1 MKGERNIVDAHHE
14 QEILNPVPGGD
25 ETGPGDEIVRQRMD
39 KLERL
44 LSEEGYNP
52 YILEKW
58 ERKHQLEYVRRNFD
72 HLEADEMDESVS
84 IVTAGR
90 IMTLRKHGKAMFANL
105 ADETETLQLYLQF
118 NAMGEEQY
126 TFAKKWVDTGDWV
139 GIVGHPFRTQRG
151 ELTIHVRQCVLL
163 CKALRP
169 LPEKWHG
176 LKDTELRYRQRYTDL
191 IANPDV
197 RETFRKRSK
206 IISSIRKTLEDHGTL
221 EVETPIL
228 SVLAGGANARPFKT
242 FHNALGMEM
251 YLRIAT
257 ELYLKRLV
265 VGMFGRVYEMG
276 KNFRNEG
283 LDTMHNPEFTAMEVY
298 WAYADYEDMMA
309 LTEEIIRNAAAVV
322 HGPDS
327 SGPVRYQDVDLDFDK
342 PFKRG
347 SMLDLV
353 REYTGVD
360 FRTVADDEEA
370 RRIGKERGV
379 EIKGGES
386 RFSVLNLM
394 FETFVEEKLI
404 QPTFVTGHPTEI
416 SPLAKRDPE
425 NPDYTRRFELFICG
439 KEVAN
444 AFSELNDPI
453 DQRARFED
461 QLKKKEAG
469 DDEAHDFDEDFI
481 NAIETGLPP
490 TGGLGIGVDRL
501 VMFLTDSRSIRDVIL
516 FPTMKPLVSRSKDAP
531 EA

>member
-1 MKGERNIVDAHHE
+1 M
-14 QEILNPVPGGD
+14 
-25 ETGPGDEIVRQRMD
+25 
-39 KLERL
+39 
-44 LSEEGYNP
+44 
-52 YILEKW
+52 
-58 ERKHQLEYVRRNFD
+58 
-72 HLEADEMDESVS
+72 
-84 IVTAGR
+84 
-90 IMTLRKHGKAMFANL
+90 
-105 ADETETLQLYLQF
+105 
-118 NAMGEEQY
+118 
-126 TFAKKWVDTGDWV
+126 
-139 GIVGHPFRTQRG
+139 
-151 ELTIHVRQCVLL
+151 
-163 CKALRP
+163 
-169 LPEKWHG
+169 
-176 LKDTELRYRQRYTDL
+176 
-191 IANPDV
+191 
-197 RETFRKRSK
+197 
-206 IISSIRKTLEDHGTL
+206 
-221 EVETPIL
+221 ETPIL

-298 WAYADYEDMMA
+298 WAYADYHDMMD
-309 LTEEIIRNAAAVV
+309 LTEEIIRNAADVV
-322 HGPDS
+322 CGAGNP
-327 SGPVRYQDVDLDFDK
+327 RKLRFQDVDLDFDK

-353 REYTGVD
+353 AEYTGVD
-360 FRTVADDEEA
+360 FRNISDDDEA
-370 RRIGKERGV
+370 RRIGKDRGV
-379 EIKGGES
+379 EIKGTES
-386 RFSVLNLM
+386 RFTVLNLM

-444 AFSELNDPI
+444 AFSELNDPL
-453 DQRARFED
+453 DQRGRFED

-516 FPTMKPLVSRSKDAP
+516 FPTMKPLPSRTREDGGEDAG
-531 EA
+531 E

>member
-1 MKGERNIVDAHHE
+1 LETQFEKTPPDMDVR
-14 QEILNPVPGGD
+14 GD
-25 ETGPGDEIVRQRMD
+25 DGVDEIFRQRKD
-39 KLERL
+39 KLDRL
-44 LSEEGYNP
+44 MEEEGFNP
-52 YILEKW
+52 YLAERW
-58 ERKHQLEYVRRNFD
+58 DRKHALSYVRKNFS
-72 HLEADEMDESVS
+72 HLAEDEMDETAP

-90 IMTLRKHGKAMFANL
+90 IMTLRKHGKASFANL
-105 ADETETLQLYLQF
+105 ADETDNLQLYFQF
-118 NAMGEEQY
+118 NAMGEANY
-126 TFAKKWVDTGDWV
+126 NFTRKWVDTGDWV
-139 GIVGHPFRTQRG
+139 GIKGYPFRTRRG
-151 ELTIHVRQCVLL
+151 ELTIHVSECVLL
-163 CKALRP
+163 SKALRP

-176 LKDTELRYRQRYTDL
+176 LKDMELRYRRRYVDL

-197 RETFRKRSK
+197 RDTFRKRSM

-228 SVLAGGANARPFKT
+228 SVLAGGANARPFET
-242 FHNALGMEM
+242 YHNALGMKM

-283 LDTMHNPEFTAMEVY
+283 LSPMHNPEFTAMEVY
-298 WAYADYEDMMA
+298 WAYADYHDMMD
-309 LTEEIIRNAAAVV
+309 LTEEIIRNAAEVV
-322 HGPDS
+322 CGAGKPRQ
-327 SGPVRYQDVDLDFDK
+327 VRYQDVDLDFDK
-342 PFKRG
+342 PFRRA

-353 REYTGVD
+353 REYTGID
-360 FRTVADDEEA
+360 FRTVTSDEQA
-370 RRIGKERGV
+370 REIAAGRGV
-379 EIKGGES
+379 ELSGGES
-386 RFSVLNLM
+386 RFAVLNVM
-394 FETFVEEKLI
+394 FEAFVEEKLI

-425 NPDYTRRFELFICG
+425 NPDYTKRFELFICG

-461 QLKKKEAG
+461 QAKKKDAG
-469 DDEAHDFDEDFI
+469 DDEAHVFDEDFI

-516 FPTMKPLVSRSKDAP
+516 FPTMRPLPSRSREDG
-531 EA
+531 EEEERE

>member
-1 MKGERNIVDAHHE
+1 METQFEKTPPDMDVR
-14 QEILNPVPGGD
+14 GD
-25 ETGPGDEIVRQRMD
+25 DGVDEIFRQRKD
-39 KLERL
+39 KLDRL
-44 LSEEGYNP
+44 MEEEGFNP
-52 YILEKW
+52 YLAERW
-58 ERKHQLEYVRRNFD
+58 DRKHALSYVRKNFS
-72 HLEADEMDESVS
+72 HLAEDEMDETAP

-90 IMTLRKHGKAMFANL
+90 IMPLRKHGKASFANL
-105 ADETETLQLYLQF
+105 ADETDNLQLYFQF
-118 NAMGEEQY
+118 NAMGEANY
-126 TFAKKWVDTGDWV
+126 NFTRKWVDTGDWV
-139 GIVGHPFRTQRG
+139 GIKGYPFRTRRG
-151 ELTIHVRQCVLL
+151 ELTIHVSECVLL
-163 CKALRP
+163 SKALRP

-176 LKDTELRYRQRYTDL
+176 LKDMELRYRRRYVDL

-197 RETFRKRSK
+197 RDTFRKRSM

-228 SVLAGGANARPFKT
+228 SVLAGGANARPFET
-242 FHNALGMEM
+242 YHNALGMKM

-283 LDTMHNPEFTAMEVY
+283 LSPMHNPEFTAMEVY
-298 WAYADYEDMMA
+298 WAYADYHDMMD
-309 LTEEIIRNAAAVV
+309 LTEEIIRNAAEVV
-322 HGPDS
+322 CGAGKPRQ
-327 SGPVRYQDVDLDFDK
+327 VRYQDVDLDFDK
-342 PFKRG
+342 PFRRA

-360 FRTVADDEEA
+360 FRTVTSDEQA
-370 RRIGKERGV
+370 REIAAGRGV
-379 EIKGGES
+379 ELSGGES
-386 RFSVLNLM
+386 RFAVLNVM
-394 FETFVEEKLI
+394 FEAFVEEKLI

-425 NPDYTRRFELFICG
+425 NPDYTKRFELFICG

-461 QLKKKEAG
+461 QAKKKDAG
-469 DDEAHDFDEDFI
+469 DDEAHVFDEDFI

-516 FPTMKPLVSRSKDAP
+516 FPTMRPLPSRSREDG
-531 EA
+531 EEGERE

>member
-1 MKGERNIVDAHHE
+1 MKGESFIVDAQNE
-14 QEILNPVPGGD
+14 REVLNSSGAEAD
-25 ETGPGDEIVRQRMD
+25 EVFGDEIVRQRMD

-52 YILEKW
+52 FLHEKW
-58 ERKHQLEYVRRNFD
+58 EWKHHLDYVRKSFE
-72 HLEADEMDESVS
+72 HLAVDEIDESAE

-90 IMTLRKHGKAMFANL
+90 VMTLRRHGKAMFANL
-105 ADETETLQLYLQF
+105 ADDTDTLQLYLQL
-118 NAMGEEQY
+118 NAMGEEDY

-139 GIVGHPFRTQRG
+139 GVVGHPFRTQRG
-151 ELTIHVRQCVLL
+151 ELTLHVRKLVLL
-163 CKALRP
+163 SKALRP

-176 LKDTELRYRQRYTDL
+176 LKDTELRYRRRYTDL

-206 IISSIRKTLEDHGTL
+206 IIASIRKTLEDHGTL

-242 FHNALGMEM
+242 FHNTLGMEM

-257 ELYLKRLV
+257 ELYLKRLI

-283 LDTMHNPEFTAMEVY
+283 LSPMHNPEFTAMEVY

-309 LTEEIIRNAAAVV
+309 LTEEIIRDAAASVR
-322 HGPDS
+322 GPDS
-327 SGPVRYQDVDLDFDK
+327 SGPVRYQDVDLDFTK

-353 REYTGVD
+353 REYTGID
-360 FRTVADDEEA
+360 FREIKDDEEA
-370 RRIGKERGV
+370 RRVARERGV
-379 EIKGGES
+379 ELRGGES
-386 RFSVLNLM
+386 RFLVLNLM
-394 FETFVEEKLI
+394 FEAFVEEKLI

-416 SPLAKRDPE
+416 SPLAKRDPSD
-425 NPDYTRRFELFICG
+425 PDYTHRFELFICG

-461 QLKKKEAG
+461 QLKKKEEG

-481 NAIETGLPP
+481 NAIESGLPP

-501 VMFLTDSRSIRDVIL
+501 VMFLTDSRSIRDVLL
-516 FPTMKPLVSRSKDAP
+516 FPTMKPLPSKDR
-531 EA
+531 EASEE